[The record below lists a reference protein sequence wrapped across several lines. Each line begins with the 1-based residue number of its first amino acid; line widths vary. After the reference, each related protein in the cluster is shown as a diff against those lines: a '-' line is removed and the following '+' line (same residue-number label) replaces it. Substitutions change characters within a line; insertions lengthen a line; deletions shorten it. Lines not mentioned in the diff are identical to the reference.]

1 MAELLLTHGYFL
13 FEDPKELQIM
23 KPYAP
28 LGILYLCSH
37 LRNQGYDVDVF
48 DTTFSSREAL
58 FQHLRSETPSVIGIY
73 ANLMTRGNVV
83 ETLKVAREAGWK
95 TIVGGPEPG
104 AYALEYLQAGAS
116 FVVFGEGELTM
127 QDLLAAFRAGVT
139 DIGNTI
145 PGLAYLD
152 AAGNMHETAQREQI
166 ADLDKQPWPA
176 RQAIDVSRYVKTW
189 RDAHGKGSV
198 NFITARGCPYK
209 CRWCSH
215 QVFGQTHR
223 RRDPLLVVDEV
234 EWLLSTY
241 SPDMV
246 WVSDD
251 VFTINHKWLRDY
263 ATEMRRRGLRI
274 PFECISRADRLNAEM
289 LDLLAELG
297 CFRVWIGS
305 ESGSQR
311 ILDSMD
317 RGVKVEQ
324 VQQAVA
330 LTRERGIES
339 GMFLMWGYEGE
350 ELDDIEATI
359 KHVSTSQPD
368 IFFTTVSYPI
378 KGTPYYKKVS
388 DRLVQL
394 KPWGVG
400 SDREIK
406 IKGRHS
412 RTFYSYADKLLK
424 DEVQLARLLGTSGAN
439 SDLAATFTESL
450 IGRAQRDAVWSRLAR
465 IFHSGDHILE
475 LNCGTGEDALFLARN
490 AISVTACDASEQ
502 MIQVAR
508 QRLRSEAPDAPVEF
522 HLLPTEQIE
531 SFQEIKHFDGAL
543 SNFSGLNCIAD
554 LAKTAESLA
563 TLLYPKAS
571 LLVCLS
577 TRFCLWEMVWYSLH
591 GNLRKA
597 FRRTSGKA
605 TAVVGQYAVD
615 VYYPNVRNLQ
625 KTFSPY
631 FELRSITGIGIT
643 VPPSYVERWIR
654 RYPKLLKALR
664 AVDKAICTLPGIRVL
679 GDHVLLHFERT
690 QP

>member
-13 FEDPKELQIM
+13 YEDPKELQIM

-37 LRNQGYDVDVF
+37 LRKQGFDVDVF
-48 DTTFSSREAL
+48 DTTFSKREWL
-58 FQHLRSETPSVIGIY
+58 FQHLRTEPPSVVGIY
-73 ANLMTRGNVV
+73 ANLMTRANVV
-83 ETLKVAREAGWK
+83 EILKVAREAGWK

-104 AYALEYLQAGAS
+104 AYALEYLQAGAD

-127 QDLLAAFRAGVT
+127 QDLLEAFRSHAT
-139 DIGNTI
+139 DSCTDI

-152 AAGNMHETAQREQI
+152 AAGDMHETEQRTQI
-166 ADLDKQPWPA
+166 ANLDGQPWPA
-176 RQAIDVSRYVKTW
+176 RHAVDIGRYVKTW

-215 QVFGQTHR
+215 QVFGQSHR

-234 EWLLSTY
+234 EWLLQTY

-246 WVSDD
+246 WGSDD
-251 VFTINHKWLRDY
+251 VFTSNHKWIRDY
-263 ATEMRRRGLRI
+263 AAEMRRRGLRI
-274 PFECISRADRLNAEM
+274 PFECISRADRLNGEM

-311 ILDSMD
+311 ILDAMD

-359 KHVSTSQPD
+359 KHVSTTKPD

-378 KGTPYYKKVS
+378 KGTPYYQRVS

-394 KPWGVG
+394 KPWGVS

-406 IKGRHS
+406 IRGRHS
-412 RTFYSYADKLLK
+412 RTFYTYADKLLR
-424 DEVQLARLLGTSGAN
+424 DEVQLARLTGTPAAD
-439 SDLAATFTESL
+439 SDLAATLRNQIQLS
-450 IGRAQRDAVWSRLAR
+450 RDGLYSTLA
-465 IFHSGDHILE
+465 E
-475 LNCGTGEDALFLARN
+475 
-490 AISVTACDASEQ
+490 V
-502 MIQVAR
+502 
-508 QRLRSEAPDAPVEF
+508 EA
-522 HLLPTEQIE
+522 
-531 SFQEIKHFDGAL
+531 
-543 SNFSGLNCIAD
+543 
-554 LAKTAESLA
+554 
-563 TLLYPKAS
+563 
-571 LLVCLS
+571 
-577 TRFCLWEMVWYSLH
+577 
-591 GNLRKA
+591 
-597 FRRTSGKA
+597 
-605 TAVVGQYAVD
+605 
-615 VYYPNVRNLQ
+615 
-625 KTFSPY
+625 
-631 FELRSITGIGIT
+631 
-643 VPPSYVERWIR
+643 
-654 RYPKLLKALR
+654 
-664 AVDKAICTLPGIRVL
+664 
-679 GDHVLLHFERT
+679 
-690 QP
+690 

>member
-13 FEDPKELQIM
+13 YEDPKELQIM

-37 LRNQGYDVDVF
+37 LRKRGFDVDVF
-48 DTTFSSREAL
+48 DTTFSSRDAL
-58 FQHLRSETPSVIGIY
+58 FQHLRTEAPAVLGIY

-83 ETLKVAREAGWK
+83 EILKVAHETGWK

-104 AYALEYLQAGAS
+104 AYALEYLQAGAD

-127 QDLLAAFRAGVT
+127 QDLLEAFRAGAV
-139 DIGNTI
+139 NACSNI

-152 AAGNMHETAQREQI
+152 EAGVMHETPQRAQI
-166 ADLDKQPWPA
+166 PDLDSQPWPA
-176 RQAIDVSRYVKTW
+176 RHAIDVGRYVKTW

-234 EWLLSTY
+234 EFLLKTY

-251 VFTINHKWLRDY
+251 VFTINHKWIRDY
-263 ATEMRRRGLRI
+263 TAEMRRRGLHI

-311 ILDSMD
+311 ILDAMD

-359 KHVSTSQPD
+359 KHVSVSQPD

-378 KGTPYYKKVS
+378 KGTPYYNKVS

-400 SDREIK
+400 SDRDIK

-412 RTFYSYADKLLK
+412 RSFYSYADKLLR
-424 DEVQLARLLGTSGAN
+424 DEVQLARLNGTPAAD
-439 SDLAATFTESL
+439 SDIAATL
-450 IGRAQRDAVWSRLAR
+450 
-465 IFHSGDHILE
+465 
-475 LNCGTGEDALFLARN
+475 RN
-490 AISVTACDASEQ
+490 Q
-502 MIQVAR
+502 IQVAR
-508 QRLRSEAPDAPVEF
+508 AGLHSTLMEVEA
-522 HLLPTEQIE
+522 
-531 SFQEIKHFDGAL
+531 
-543 SNFSGLNCIAD
+543 
-554 LAKTAESLA
+554 
-563 TLLYPKAS
+563 
-571 LLVCLS
+571 
-577 TRFCLWEMVWYSLH
+577 
-591 GNLRKA
+591 
-597 FRRTSGKA
+597 
-605 TAVVGQYAVD
+605 
-615 VYYPNVRNLQ
+615 
-625 KTFSPY
+625 
-631 FELRSITGIGIT
+631 
-643 VPPSYVERWIR
+643 
-654 RYPKLLKALR
+654 
-664 AVDKAICTLPGIRVL
+664 
-679 GDHVLLHFERT
+679 
-690 QP
+690 